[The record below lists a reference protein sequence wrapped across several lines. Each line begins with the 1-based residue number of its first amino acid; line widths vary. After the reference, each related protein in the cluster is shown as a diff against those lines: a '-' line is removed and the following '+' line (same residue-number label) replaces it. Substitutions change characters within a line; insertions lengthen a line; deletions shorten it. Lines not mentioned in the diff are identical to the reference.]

1 VKLAFWFTRVL
12 RAVGVAVAI
21 GVLILYLTNPQQRFA
36 LWAFD
41 WQAAGAI
48 ATAFAAAY
56 AAIAAH
62 EARRS
67 ADIAL
72 QIDRNQATRAQE
84 RRRDR
89 AIAMS
94 VALDHEFRRLSRH
107 MRVLA
112 QDMEVDAEL
121 VEAMYL
127 DSRRAMGSVS
137 FPVLRAFVEKADDF
151 DRQTSATLTLTLA
164 NLMQLESIPEV
175 RERTHP
181 QMLFAIRMMMRNA
194 KAARHSIVQARLG
207 LRPYYKNV
215 MHWERFD

>member
-1 VKLAFWFTRVL
+1 VFATAIVL
-12 RAVGVAVAI
+12 
-21 GVLILYLTNPQQRFA
+21 LIVWLTIFYFTNPSQHFA
-36 LWAFD
+36 LWIFD

-48 ATAFAAAY
+48 ATAFAAGY

-67 ADIAL
+67 ADVAL
-72 QIDRNQATRAQE
+72 RIDRNQATRAEE
-84 RRRDR
+84 RRKDR

-94 VALDHEFRRLSRH
+94 VALDHEFRRLSKH

-112 QDMEVDAEL
+112 QDMQVDVEL
-121 VEAMYL
+121 LEAMYD
-127 DSRRAMGSVS
+127 DSRRAMDSVS
-137 FPVLRAFVEKADDF
+137 FPVLRAFVDKADDF
-151 DRQTSATLTLTLA
+151 DRRTSATLTLSLA

-181 QMLFAIRMMMRNA
+181 QMLFAIQMMMRNA
-194 KAARHSIVQARLG
+194 AAARHSIVQARLG
-207 LRPYYKNV
+207 LRPYYKQV